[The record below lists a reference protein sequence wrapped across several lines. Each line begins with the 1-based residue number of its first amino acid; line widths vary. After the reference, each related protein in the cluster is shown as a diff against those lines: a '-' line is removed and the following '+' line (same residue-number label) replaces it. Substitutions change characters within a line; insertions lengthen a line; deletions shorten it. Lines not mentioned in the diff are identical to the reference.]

1 MILTACGSQQ
11 SVVQE
16 AATVPII
23 STQIFMNNPRC
34 TVLYATP
41 RRRKRP
47 FYPSCKRLTHLVSG
61 FFSGR

>member
-23 STQIFMNNPRC
+23 STQIFMNNPRG
-34 TVLYATP
+34 
-41 RRRKRP
+41 
-47 FYPSCKRLTHLVSG
+47 HGLVCHSKQT
-61 FFSGR
+61 